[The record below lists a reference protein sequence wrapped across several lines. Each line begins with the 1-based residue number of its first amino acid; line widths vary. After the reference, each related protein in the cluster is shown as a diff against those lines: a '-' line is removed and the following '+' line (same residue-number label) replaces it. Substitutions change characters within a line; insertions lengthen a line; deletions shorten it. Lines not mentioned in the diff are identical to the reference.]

1 MRVESWP
8 GYTPQV
14 YAVTGLLAGLLAALR
29 LRREAWFLFFAA
41 GGPLVAGLVKLAVH
55 RARPAADLVTVVRH
69 LASMSFPSGHV
80 VWATTVGGFLAFVA
94 ARTIEPAGARRI
106 VTVGLLVFIL
116 LMGPSRVYLGE
127 HWTSDAIGG
136 YLFGILWLAL
146 TIEIYRRRAPGPRT
160 DRGSAPGTA
169 SD

>member
-14 YAVTGLLAGLLAALR
+14 YPITGLLAALLLALR
-29 LRREAWFLFFAA
+29 LRREALSLLFAA

-55 RARPAADLVTVVRH
+55 RPRPADDLVTVVRH

-80 VWATTVGGFLAFVA
+80 VWATTVGGFMAFLA
-94 ARTIEPAGARRI
+94 ARKLEPAWARRL
-106 VTVGLLVFIL
+106 VPVGLLVFIL
-116 LMGPSRVYLGE
+116 LMGPSRVYRGE
-127 HWTSDAIGG
+127 HWITDAIGG

-146 TIEIYRRRAPGPRT
+146 TIELYQ
-160 DRGSAPGTA
+160 RGAARPPALRQSATHNA
-169 SD
+169 AD